1 MAEDL
6 SPWRRGVMQ
15 VRLLGPVDVVAD
27 GEPRPVRGLRR
38 KAVLAALAL
47 HGDEVVGSSR
57 LIDIVWGESP
67 PSTAVTTLQ
76 NHVSYLRQLLGG
88 NVIVTRP
95 PGYVLNLGEDGT
107 DVRMAER
114 LLREGR
120 QAGDPGHGA
129 RCLQDALALWRGRPM
144 ADLAGLPWLEAQ
156 GERLDL
162 LCSQVRR
169 ALFEA
174 RLAAGEHEALVPDL
188 EQMVADHPLDE
199 QTHAQLM
206 LALYRSG
213 WQADALAVYQRLRR
227 TLGEELGID
236 PGQMLRDL

>member
-1 MAEDL
+1 
-6 SPWRRGVMQ
+6 MQ

-27 GEPRPVRGLRR
+27 GVQRPVRGLRR

-57 LIDIVWGESP
+57 LIDIVWGDAP

-76 NHVSYLRQLLGG
+76 NHISYLRQLLGG

-120 QAGDPGHGA
+120 QAALPGHGA

-156 GERLDL
+156 G
-162 LCSQVRR
+162 
-169 ALFEA
+169 
-174 RLAAGEHEALVPDL
+174 
-188 EQMVADHPLDE
+188 
-199 QTHAQLM
+199 
-206 LALYRSG
+206 
-213 WQADALAVYQRLRR
+213 
-227 TLGEELGID
+227 
-236 PGQMLRDL
+236 